1 MGGDVVSP
9 IGPVPPTLREKLGF
23 RRSKVFA
30 FDGGEVLLSELTAGE
45 AAAIWCALT
54 DAETAGRDLDGY
66 MEIVAAGARTAA
78 GDKLFE
84 SVEEVR
90 NLPAR
95 LVVPMAQTIMDLS
108 DLGLESGKGEGDPPE
123 TLPTG

>member
-1 MGGDVVSP
+1 
-9 IGPVPPTLREKLGF
+9 
-23 RRSKVFA
+23 
-30 FDGGEVLLSELTAGE
+30 
-45 AAAIWCALT
+45 
-54 DAETAGRDLDGY
+54 

-84 SVEEVR
+84 SVKEVR

-108 DLGLESGKGEGDPPE
+108 DLGLDSGKSEDDPPE